1 MDVIGDWL
9 FSWVYDLLYILQKSI
24 CYLLDFIRDV
34 FCKLAGI
41 ETVTIGGERT
51 DLLSH
56 FILSPQIRNAF
67 LGVFLVGVILLCV
80 FVIIAIL
87 KSEAA
92 DPQHKKTKGQI
103 LVKALQSFIIFL
115 LIPFLLIAGIMLT
128 NVVMSAIHGSMT
140 GAMLDGNTNSTI
152 GGQILVTS
160 GYDAYIGP
168 SGRRAEIER
177 MFITGQL
184 DYNNLSVVKNY
195 YNLGDMNFFVGIAGG
210 LVILIMFVISAIMF
224 VQRIFDIILLYI
236 VSPASVATIP
246 LDDGGRFKIWRE
258 MLISKI
264 LGAYGII
271 LSMNI
276 FFLIVPQVANITFF
290 GNAFKDGVVQ
300 LLFVLGGAFAIT
312 KANMVISQLTGS
324 NAGAQEAQQM
334 LGNIST
340 GMHMARTVGH
350 VAAGT
355 TGMILGGT
363 DFLTNRHHRATF
375 SESLSATI
383 HSQRN
388 QRPVIDSDDDDDP
401 PDGNGG
407 NGGNGEGSDG
417 GDNSG
422 KPNSD
427 NGTNVTDTAKQ
438 DGGSTSDATA
448 NPTADNGSA
457 SGDAE
462 ATAATSSETDAIVT
476 EAASADMKPA
486 EGSDEEQTAKP
497 AEQPDEVA
505 EVAKKSGVTFGSVVK
520 GATRLATLPA
530 GILKDLIQG
539 GVIVAGKN
547 FGPRVRNVLKGTSVV
562 NHADVKRPLK
572 EAAKKSVKEDKK
584 E

>member
-1 MDVIGDWL
+1 MGDWL
-9 FSWVYDLLYILQKSI
+9 FGWFYDLMYILQKSI

-41 ETVTIGGERT
+41 ETVTVGGKQT

-67 LGVFLVGVILLCV
+67 LGVFLVGVILLFV

-87 KSEAA
+87 KSESA

-103 LVKALQSFIIFL
+103 LVKALQSFVIFL

-168 SGRRAEIER
+168 AGRRAEIER

-184 DYNNLSVVKNY
+184 DYNSLSVVKDY

-236 VSPASVATIP
+236 VSPASVSTIP

-276 FFLIVPQVANITFF
+276 FFLIVPQVANISFF

-312 KANMVISQLTGS
+312 KANMVIAQLTGS

-340 GMHMARTVGH
+340 GMHMMRSVGH
-350 VAAGT
+350 VAAGA
-355 TGMILGGT
+355 TGMIIGGT

-401 PDGNGG
+401 PDGNG
-407 NGGNGEGSDG
+407 EGSDG

-438 DGGSTSDATA
+438 DGCSTSDATA
-448 NPTADNGSA
+448 NPTADNDSA
-457 SGDAE
+457 SCDAE
-462 ATAATSSETDAIVT
+462 ATAKADSETEAIVT

-505 EVAKKSGVTFGSVVK
+505 EVAKKSGITFGSVVK

-530 GILKDLIQG
+530 GILKDMIQG

-547 FGPRVRNVLKGTSVV
+547 FGPRVRNVLKGKSVV

>member
-1 MDVIGDWL
+1 MGDWL
-9 FSWVYDLLYILQKSI
+9 FGWFYELMYILQKSI

-56 FILSPQIRNAF
+56 FILSPQIKNAF
-67 LGVFLVGVILLCV
+67 LGVFLVGVILLFM
-80 FVIIAIL
+80 FVIFAIL
-87 KSEAA
+87 KSETA
-92 DPQHKKTKGQI
+92 DSQHKKTKGQI
-103 LVKALQSFIIFL
+103 IAKALHSFIIFL

-140 GAMLDGNTNSTI
+140 GAMLDGNMNSSI

-168 SGRRAEIER
+168 SERRVEIER
-177 MFITGQL
+177 MFITGAL
-184 DYNNLSVVKNY
+184 DYNNLSVVKDY

-363 DFLTNRHHRATF
+363 DFLTNRHHNATF

-388 QRPVIDSDDDDDP
+388 QRPIYTSEDDDDDP
-401 PDGNGG
+401 PDGSGG
-407 NGGNGEGSDG
+407 NGDNGEGSDG
-417 GDNSG
+417 GDNSC
-422 KPNSD
+422 KPNSE
-427 NGTNVTDTAKQ
+427 NGTNVTDTINQ
-438 DGGSTSDATA
+438 DSVATDDG
-448 NPTADNGSA
+448 TK
-457 SGDAE
+457 
-462 ATAATSSETDAIVT
+462 ATAAANSETDAIVT
-476 EAASADMKPA
+476 EAASADVKPT

-497 AEQPDEVA
+497 SDEQPDEVA
-505 EVAKKSGVTFGSVVK
+505 EAAKKSNVTFGSVVK

-530 GILKDLIQG
+530 GILKDMIQG

-547 FGPRVRNVLKGTSVV
+547 FGSRVRNVLKGTSVV
-562 NHADVKRPLK
+562 NHADVKRPLVK
-572 EAAKKSVKEDKK
+572 AAKKSVKENKK